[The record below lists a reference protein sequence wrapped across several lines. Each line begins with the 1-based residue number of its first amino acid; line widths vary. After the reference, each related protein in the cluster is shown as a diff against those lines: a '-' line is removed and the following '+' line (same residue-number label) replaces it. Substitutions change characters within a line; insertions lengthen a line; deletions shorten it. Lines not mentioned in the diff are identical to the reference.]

1 MWTPSISGAK
11 GENGDAALQRR
22 DVRNTSGGRR
32 QPETKGL
39 IRARGGR
46 QPETKVL
53 IRARG
58 GRQPETK
65 GLIRAGVVTSRK
77 LKG

>member
-1 MWTPSISGAK
+1 MKIDHHEMFCEQKSRLLTLRCCRVSDSGAK

-39 IRARGGR
+39 I
-46 QPETKVL
+46 Q
-53 IRARG
+53 
-58 GRQPETK
+58 
-65 GLIRAGVVTSRK
+65 AGVVTSRK
-77 LKG
+77 LKD

>member
-1 MWTPSISGAK
+1 MFCEQKSRLLTLCCFRVSDSGAK

-22 DVRNTSGGRR
+22 DVRDTSRGRR

-39 IRARGGR
+39 IR
-46 QPETKVL
+46 T
-53 IRARG
+53 
-58 GRQPETK
+58 
-65 GLIRAGVVTSRK
+65 GVVASRK